1 MSEIASK
8 PYIEA
13 GSSLAQPLAKKG
25 AATEHD
31 VMFAALFGGV
41 VATQSD
47 AEPLAAELSLA
58 HTGADANTNP
68 DENTDI
74 LMPMQ
79 AVAAILSG
87 QPAKRQNSD
96 INTADGEV
104 GDALTNT
111 HGAALVSDQLD
122 QEQPVNPAMI
132 GPMPLQQPNG
142 KFSDPS
148 QSSGVLGKMAFE
160 DEAMALPQPNGKF
173 SDPSQSSGVLGKMA
187 FEDEAMALPR
197 RAGQKAASASTQSPL
212 STGKAPIASEAT
224 DEMPGDQLDIANS
237 QQGTTRRMPAGPQIA
252 PSYAQQAKA
261 AMLKPAT
268 GSDGAT
274 AEMSGDADMQFD
286 SPDEFIRALAGQTV
300 ERSAGRRLADA
311 ASGDST
317 PTNAARLALAAG
329 SAAGGQMSQQNNGQS
344 GGQSGSFVA
353 ASAGMTNGSI
363 MEMLDM
369 AQDNWTEMLLQ
380 RVEKGLAGG
389 KDKIDFHL
397 NPRNLGRMR
406 ISLMVQNDRTNIHI
420 QTETH
425 AAAQALSEAEARLAQ
440 MMDASG
446 VKFGSLTSQYNQNFA
461 GQSFAGQNNGQN
473 PGQKNDQ
480 NGQNGRAN
488 SAADGSLDGNDANN
502 AEISVEPSENLIN
515 MQA

>member
-8 PYIEA
+8 PYTEA

-25 AATEHD
+25 ATTEHD

-58 HTGADANTNP
+58 HTGADADTNP

-74 LMPMQ
+74 LMTMQ
-79 AVAAILSG
+79 AVAVMLSG

-96 INTADGEV
+96 INTADGEA

-111 HGAALVSDQLD
+111 HGAALVSDQRD
-122 QEQPVNPAMI
+122 QEQLVNPAMI

-142 KFSDPS
+142 KFSDS
-148 QSSGVLGKMAFE
+148 SKSSGVLGKMAFE
-160 DEAMALPQPNGKF
+160 DEAPAT
-173 SDPSQSSGVLGKMA
+173 PS
-187 FEDEAMALPR
+187 
-197 RAGQKAASASTQSPL
+197 RAAQTAASAPTQNPL
-212 STGKAPIASEAT
+212 PAGKTSLDSAGKAPLGSDAA
-224 DEMPGDQLDIANS
+224 DEMSGDQLDSANS
-237 QQGTTRRMPAGPQIA
+237 QQGTTRRTPAGPQLA

-268 GSDGAT
+268 GPDGAM
-274 AEMSGDADMQFD
+274 AEMSGDGDMQFD
-286 SPDEFIRALAGQTV
+286 SPDEFIRALAGQTA
-300 ERSAGRRLADA
+300 ERSAGRQRADA
-311 ASGDST
+311 ASGDTT

-344 GGQSGSFVA
+344 GGQSGDQSGSFVA
-353 ASAGMTNGSI
+353 ASAGMTNGSM

-397 NPRNLGRMR
+397 NPRNLGKMR

-461 GQSFAGQNNGQN
+461 GQNFAGQNSGQN
-473 PGQKNDQ
+473 HGQ

-488 SAADGSLDGNDANN
+488 SAADGNLEGNDANN

>member
-1 MSEIASK
+1 
-8 PYIEA
+8 
-13 GSSLAQPLAKKG
+13 
-25 AATEHD
+25 
-31 VMFAALFGGV
+31 
-41 VATQSD
+41 
-47 AEPLAAELSLA
+47 
-58 HTGADANTNP
+58 
-68 DENTDI
+68 
-74 LMPMQ
+74 
-79 AVAAILSG
+79 
-87 QPAKRQNSD
+87 
-96 INTADGEV
+96 
-104 GDALTNT
+104 
-111 HGAALVSDQLD
+111 
-122 QEQPVNPAMI
+122 
-132 GPMPLQQPNG
+132 
-142 KFSDPS
+142 
-148 QSSGVLGKMAFE
+148 
-160 DEAMALPQPNGKF
+160 
-173 SDPSQSSGVLGKMA
+173 
-187 FEDEAMALPR
+187 
-197 RAGQKAASASTQSPL
+197 
-212 STGKAPIASEAT
+212 
-224 DEMPGDQLDIANS
+224 
-237 QQGTTRRMPAGPQIA
+237 
-252 PSYAQQAKA
+252 
-261 AMLKPAT
+261 
-268 GSDGAT
+268 
-274 AEMSGDADMQFD
+274 
-286 SPDEFIRALAGQTV
+286 
-300 ERSAGRRLADA
+300 
-311 ASGDST
+311 
-317 PTNAARLALAAG
+317 
-329 SAAGGQMSQQNNGQS
+329 
-344 GGQSGSFVA
+344 
-353 ASAGMTNGSI
+353 MTNGSI